1 MGVSIFEESIKKL
14 QLGFVSGR
22 DKNGYQKIE
31 YKISIDEEKLQ
42 FLTRMYEEKL
52 NGANT
57 AATPKC
63 EFEKGEDI
71 EKIFGEGTGILTIRS
86 TFLYPSNRKKEEL
99 EKQITEIGQYLENA
113 SKEPVQ
119 LIRK

>member
-14 QLGFVSGR
+14 QLGFVSGK

-31 YKISIDEEKLQ
+31 YKILTPDEKRQFLEKL
-42 FLTRMYEEKL
+42 YEEELK
-52 NGANT
+52 GFNT
-57 AATPKC
+57 AATLKC
-63 EFEKGEDI
+63 ESEKGEAI
-71 EKIFGEGTGILTIRS
+71 EKIFGKGKGILTIRS
-86 TFLYPSNRKKEEL
+86 TLLYPSNRKREEL

-113 SKEPVQ
+113 GKEPVQ